1 MKIRST
7 TRTEAVLA
15 ELGNRIQ
22 RHRLD
27 RNQTQADLAAEAGV
41 GEATLRRLE
50 GGESV
55 TLANLIRVLRALD
68 HLSGLDGVLPEPTV
82 SPIELAQREGRIRQR
97 ASGRMEAEPT
107 SDDG

>member
-7 TRTEAVLA
+7 TRTEDVLA
-15 ELGNRIQ
+15 ELGDRIQ

-27 RNQTQADLAAEAGV
+27 RNQTQADLATEAGV

-55 TLANLIRVLRALD
+55 TLATLIRVLRALD
-68 HLSGLDGVLPEPTV
+68 RLSGVDGVLPEPAV
-82 SPIELAQREGRIRQR
+82 SPIELARREGRRRKR
-97 ASGRMEAEPT
+97 ASGRTAPEP